1 MIDVIETEIADG
13 SLWELIVRYGR
24 ITRRAEEHVRKFE
37 MRSQS
42 LDTITYMIE
51 TEFLKRA
58 IERPGDWAACSTWEL
73 MCWYEQFFALR
84 ATALLNRS
92 LARQAA
98 DLEGSAGAEKM
109 VRTFGNICDM
119 IINEMEKR

>member
-1 MIDVIETEIADG
+1 MIDIIETEIADG

-24 ITRRAEEHVRKFE
+24 ITKRAEEHVRKFE

-51 TEFLKRA
+51 TELLKRA

-73 MCWYEQFFALR
+73 MVWYEQFFGYRAASRLERRRAFLSGDLDRGLR
-84 ATALLNRS
+84 A
-92 LARQAA
+92 
-98 DLEGSAGAEKM
+98 GKM
-109 VRTFGNICDM
+109 VRTFGNICNM
-119 IINEMEKR
+119 IIKEMEKR